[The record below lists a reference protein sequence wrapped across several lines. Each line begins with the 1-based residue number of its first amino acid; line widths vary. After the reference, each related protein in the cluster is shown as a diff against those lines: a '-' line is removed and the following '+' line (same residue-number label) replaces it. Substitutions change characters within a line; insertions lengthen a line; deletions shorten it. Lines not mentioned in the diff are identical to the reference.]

1 MTTKRTTHRST
12 AGKKL
17 YAVHAKDGKPK
28 DVQTFKRSSRQD
40 QQVTTV
46 EEATRVLVA
55 KARAFKRNTT
65 IVAEYTFHKANAALI
80 AKLDPDTVAELCRLA
95 RLGMRV
101 EEAPKTRAKIT
112 PTAWRGPTWLEYE
125 SLPNEWGGKRV
136 ALVVLEDSK

>member
-1 MTTKRTTHRST
+1 MNLERI
-12 AGKKL
+12 AEIE
-17 YAVHAKDGKPK
+17 ADGMCTME
-28 DVQTFKRSSRQD
+28 DET
-40 QQVTTV
+40 
-46 EEATRVLVA
+46 
-55 KARAFKRNTT
+55 
-65 IVAEYTFHKANAALI
+65 
-80 AKLDPDTVAELCRLA
+80 AELCRLA

>member
-1 MTTKRTTHRST
+1 MAMTLTLERI
-12 AGKKL
+12 A
-17 YAVHAKDGKPK
+17 
-28 DVQTFKRSSRQD
+28 
-40 QQVTTV
+40 
-46 EEATRVLVA
+46 EIEAYPGN
-55 KARAFKRNTT
+55 NT
-65 IVAEYTFHKANAALI
+65 IPEL
-80 AKLDPDTVAELCRLA
+80 AELCRLA